1 MKTYI
6 RARWRQILSLTL
18 SCMIWRS
25 TSSKEAAKG
34 RRPHSQP
41 SRWILPPNGVCK
53 LNVDGS
59 VARSLRQGAVGAVC
73 QSHSG
78 VFLDAST
85 VVFEGVTNP
94 GCLEAMACRKG
105 MALISQWSERW
116 GGVDRGRLFRGGA
129 GLQGLQAKN
138 LGLFSNILR
147 EIKESALIRGNTT
160 FRHEGRRSNVEAHR
174 LAQAA
179 TSFTSWS
186 PCLARY
192 PPRGSELPCK
202 HCSKCWIKGSCFSQQ
217 KKVVS
222 SFSFLS
228 SLVYCSPILRTLRLA
243 QDVVITSNS

>member
-1 MKTYI
+1 MATNSFVDSFLHDLEI
-6 RARWRQILSLTL
+6 
-18 SCMIWRS
+18 S
-25 TSSKEAAKG
+25 TPSKEATKG
-34 RRPHSQP
+34 RRPHSHP

-59 VARSLRQGAVGAVC
+59 VARWFHIAECFSVHLQWC
-73 QSHSG
+73 S
-78 VFLDAST
+78 
-85 VVFEGVTNP
+85 
-94 GCLEAMACRKG
+94 GCLVAMACREG
-105 MALISQWSERW
+105 MVLISQWSERW